1 MSQNSRMK
9 ETARERKQARHARH
23 VVNGIFI
30 GLIALMIICLLV
42 FYVLA
47 G

>member
-1 MSQNSRMK
+1 MK

-23 VVNGIFI
+23 VANGIFI
-30 GLIALMIICLLV
+30 GLIALMIICLLL
-42 FYVLA
+42 FYFVA